1 MTHTHFPVNGA
12 IYTRGDPEI
21 RGKVPLFP
29 QF

>member
-1 MTHTHFPVNGA
+1 MVPG
-12 IYTRGDPEI
+12 YQLYKLLSDTRGDPEI